1 MLIPDSNSL
10 LRRRKGHIHKR
21 ALVRSEIHVLDKIT
35 QQLFYNKMKV
45 IQVTLIKEKSVRIIK
60 KLMQQKMS
68 QDMTM
73 MSSKKSKRDK

>member
-45 IQVTLIKEKSVRIIK
+45 IQVTLIKEKSVRIIN
-60 KLMQQKMS
+60 KLMQQKTS

>member
-1 MLIPDSNSL
+1 

-45 IQVTLIKEKSVRIIK
+45 IQVTLIKEKSVRIIN

>member
-1 MLIPDSNSL
+1 

-45 IQVTLIKEKSVRIIK
+45 IQVTLIKEKSVRIIN

-68 QDMTM
+68 QDMIM

>member
-45 IQVTLIKEKSVRIIK
+45 IQVTLIKEKSVRIIN